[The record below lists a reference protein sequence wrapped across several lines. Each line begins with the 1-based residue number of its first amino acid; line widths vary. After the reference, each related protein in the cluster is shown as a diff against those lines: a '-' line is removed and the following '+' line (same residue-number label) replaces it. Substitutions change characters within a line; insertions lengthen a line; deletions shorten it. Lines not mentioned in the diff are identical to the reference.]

1 MRRPWQI
8 GGLMSETETASFR
21 RVPSPKDLSVKAFQG
36 YMSTKGLSIL
46 ILQGA
51 GCQYARGKA
60 LFGQVSL

>member
-1 MRRPWQI
+1 MYVMESR
-8 GGLMSETETASFR
+8 SFR

-36 YMSTKGLSIL
+36 YMSTKCLSIL

-60 LFGQVSL
+60 LFVQVSL